1 MTKYHRLD
9 SLMDR
14 IYFFIVMQAGKS
26 KVTVL
31 AESAPGESS
40 LSGLQMAVFLLY
52 LNIVQRKVRKRRER
66 EGHLFLFIRPQPHW
80 IRTLAI

>member
-14 IYFFIVMQAGKS
+14 VYFFIVMQAGKS

-40 LSGLQMAVFLLY
+40 LSGLQIAAFLLY

>member
-14 IYFFIVMQAGKS
+14 VYFFIVMQAGKS

-31 AESAPGESS
+31 AESAPGESF
-40 LSGLQMAVFLLY
+40 LSGLQIAAFLLY